1 MYFMAAF
8 NEPDLLEEDF
18 PVSTE
23 QTVPLSGEQEELD
36 NQATYLQTQLAELN
50 RAREKLE
57 KEKATVEESR
67 RRFSEFETGREEMLH
82 EITRSL
88 GLLEEA
94 HMDSQREAE
103 QMARTLND
111 LRDALLKVEDLED
124 VDTQNDQWKVL
135 LTRNL
140 TTIENARMELN
151 SARLKW
157 VILNGEQEN
166 PLSSSMGVVP
176 NSPNGLPVPTSFG
189 KLCLWGLA
197 LTWPLLLVGITVA
210 IALLLKG

>member
-1 MYFMAAF
+1 MAEF

-18 PVSTE
+18 PIETKQVTL
-23 QTVPLSGEQEELD
+23 LSEDREELD
-36 NQATYLQTQLAELN
+36 NQATSLQTKLAELN

-57 KEKATVEESR
+57 REKATVEESR
-67 RRFSEFETGREEMLH
+67 RRFSEFETGREEMMH

-94 HMDSQREAE
+94 QMDAQREAE
-103 QMARTLND
+103 QMARTMDD
-111 LRDALLKVEDLED
+111 LRDALSKVETLED
-124 VDTQNDQWKVL
+124 VDTHDEQWKVL

-157 VILNGEQEN
+157 VILDGEQEASIN
-166 PLSSSMGVVP
+166 PSIGMAN
-176 NSPNGLPVPTSFG
+176 NSPHGFPVPISFSQ
-189 KLCLWGLA
+189 LCLWGLA
-197 LTWPLLLVGITVA
+197 LTWPLLLVGITVTA
-210 IALLLKG
+210 ALFLKG